1 MQVEIISTGDEVITG
16 FITDTNVSYLCQE
29 LLSLGI
35 QVKRRHTVGDKLEDI
50 QELIEERSKECD
62 VLLVNGGLGPTSDDN
77 TTEAAARAAG
87 VKQVLNETW
96 LEKLKMWHQER
107 NRPFVKNNLKQA
119 MLPEGAVML
128 DNPYGTACGFALKIN
143 RARCFFT
150 PGVPSEF
157 KHMYQDEIKPRLI
170 KDFCQSDATKV
181 KRLFLFGISES
192 RLGALM
198 QELSIPQNIIPGY
211 RAAYPLMELKLI
223 AHNAS
228 DESLD
233 ETLQLVRP
241 VIKNYLICEDT
252 FDLPERIAKLSGDAG
267 FTLFDNQTKGEFVVA
282 LASGAKVNAAF
293 LSAFELDGNI
303 RQILTNDDSR
313 YFMTIRRCPEQDKT
327 FFLELV
333 DTDTGA
339 VRQSRYTLE
348 VTLKDKRASAIALL
362 ALDFLLKTLQDQDP
376 IHPDG
381 CTRYD
386 LPKGEIACL

>member
-50 QELIEERSKECD
+50 QELIEERSKECEL
-62 VLLVNGGLGPTSDDN
+62 LLVNGGLGPTSDDN

-87 VKQVLNETW
+87 VKQVLNQMWLKRLET
-96 LEKLKMWHQER
+96 WHQER
-107 NRPFVKNNLKQA
+107 NRPFVKTNIKQA
-119 MLPEGAVML
+119 MLPEGALML

-143 RARCFFT
+143 RALCFFT

-170 KDFCQSDATKV
+170 KDFCQGGSTRV

-198 QELSIPQNIIPGY
+198 QELDLPKSIIPGY

-228 DESLD
+228 DNALD
-233 ETLQLVRP
+233 EALQPVRP
-241 VIKNYLICEDT
+241 VIKNYLICEDA
-252 FDLPERIAKLSGDAG
+252 FDVPQRIAKLSEDAG
-267 FTLFDNQTKGEFVVA
+267 FSLFDNQTKGEFAVQ

-293 LSAFELDGNI
+293 LSAFDLSAQI
-303 RQILTNDDSR
+303 RQVLTSDDSR
-313 YFMTIRRCPEQDKT
+313 YFMSIRRCPEQDKT
-327 FFLELV
+327 FFLELC
-333 DTDTGA
+333 DTKEGTLW
-339 VRQSRYTLE
+339 QSRYTLE

-362 ALDFLLKTLQDQDP
+362 ALDFLLKTLQGQDP
-376 IHPDG
+376 IRPDG
-381 CTRYD
+381 CTRCD
-386 LPKGEIACL
+386 LIKGERACL